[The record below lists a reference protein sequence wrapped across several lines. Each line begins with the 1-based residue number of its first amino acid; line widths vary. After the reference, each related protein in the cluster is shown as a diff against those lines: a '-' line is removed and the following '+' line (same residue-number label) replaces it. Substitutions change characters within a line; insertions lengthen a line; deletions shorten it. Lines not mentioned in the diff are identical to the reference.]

1 MFNLFE
7 AIQKGDIHQIESI
20 IKSDPKIIHST
31 DQTGLGVVSTAI
43 YYNEPDTARW
53 LIQAGAPV
61 TFHEHC
67 ALGNLLEVKDILI
80 KQPELINQ
88 FSVDGFQALGLAG
101 FFGQCEVAEYLIKEG
116 AEVNTPSKNPMA
128 VRPLHSSVA
137 AQHMRISEL
146 LLEAGADVDCYQKDG
161 YTPLHAAAGNGQLEM
176 VQLLL
181 CFGAKKDVHLT
192 DGRTPLDLASEKGF
206 DEVAALLGKV
216 VKFPASKKK

>member
-1 MFNLFE
+1 MVDLFE
-7 AIQKGDIHQIESI
+7 AIQKGDTHQIESLL
-20 IKSDPKIIHST
+20 KSDPKIINSI
-31 DQTGLGVVSTAI
+31 DKTGLGVVSTAI
-43 YYNEPDTARW
+43 YNNEPDTARW

-67 ALGNLLEVKDILI
+67 ALGNLLEVKNILT
-80 KQPELINQ
+80 KQPDLINQ
-88 FSVDGFQALGLAG
+88 FSSDGFQALGLAA
-101 FFGQCEVAEYLIKEG
+101 FFGQSEVAEYLIKEG

-146 LLEAGADVDCYQKDG
+146 LLEAGAEVNCYQKDG
-161 YTPLHAAAGNGQLEM
+161 YTPLHEAAGNGQLEM

-192 DGRTPLDLASEKGF
+192 DGRTPLDLAHEKGF
-206 DEVAALLGKV
+206 SEVAALLEK
-216 VKFPASKKK
+216 